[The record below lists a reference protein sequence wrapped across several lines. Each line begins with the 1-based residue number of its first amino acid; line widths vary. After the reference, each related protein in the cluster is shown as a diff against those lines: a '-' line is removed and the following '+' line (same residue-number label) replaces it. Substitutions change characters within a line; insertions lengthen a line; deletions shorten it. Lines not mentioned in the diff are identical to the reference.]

1 MDQTFTYVSI
11 MQQSL
16 ERKKKYLQD
25 ILNITK
31 EQETIAKGKK
41 FDDASFE
48 RTIDDKEI
56 LINNV
61 NEIDKGFTSVYERV
75 RAEVLENK
83 EIFKQELSAI
93 QRLIRECVDLG
104 MEIET
109 LEERNRALLEQAF
122 ARGFKGIRQAKQS
135 KQVASKYYQ
144 SMSNGN
150 VNDSILYDRKK

>member
-41 FDDASFE
+41 FDDISLLSSSSL
-48 RTIDDKEI
+48 EI

-122 ARGFKGIRQAKQS
+122 ARGFKTF
-135 KQVASKYYQ
+135 
-144 SMSNGN
+144 
-150 VNDSILYDRKK
+150 